1 MCRRRTVFV
10 IKVKQAEQL
19 LEQEGALDPDDGG
32 VEA

>member
-1 MCRRRTVFV
+1 LNKP
-10 IKVKQAEQL
+10 IKVEQAEQL